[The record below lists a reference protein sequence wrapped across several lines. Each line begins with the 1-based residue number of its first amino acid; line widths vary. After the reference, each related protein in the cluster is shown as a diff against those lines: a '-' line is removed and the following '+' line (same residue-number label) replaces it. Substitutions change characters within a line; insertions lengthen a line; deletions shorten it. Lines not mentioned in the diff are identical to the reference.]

1 MQGVESQPAALSSI
15 RVLDCAGPAG
25 DYCTKLLAALG
36 ADVVRVENTGAPF
49 AHSMPADDGG
59 PDSPAAFR
67 RSHFHVNKRSIE
79 LDLRSAIGQNTLR
92 AMLSSADVVIETLPQ
107 TGRPSGRERGWQ

>member
-67 RSHFHVNKRSIE
+67 RSHFHVTKSSIK

-92 AMLSSADVVIETLPQ
+92 AMLSTADVVIATL
-107 TGRPSGRERGWQ
+107 THLERTRGGERGG